1 MTFNFLKKQKM
12 DPFHNR
18 WLYVKETKQ
27 PQRIIYF
34 LFPQDQ
40 DWHFL
45 WRTSLPLEGLEENWT
60 IITVSFEEDDG
71 GDGHKWMNILTWK
84 KNLDTKV

>member
-18 WLYVKETKQ
+18 WNQ
-27 PQRIIYF
+27 QIIYF

-45 WRTSLPLEGLEENWT
+45 WRTFLPLEGLEENWT

-71 GDGHKWMNILTWK
+71 GDGHKRMNILTWK
-84 KNLDTKV
+84 NISRY